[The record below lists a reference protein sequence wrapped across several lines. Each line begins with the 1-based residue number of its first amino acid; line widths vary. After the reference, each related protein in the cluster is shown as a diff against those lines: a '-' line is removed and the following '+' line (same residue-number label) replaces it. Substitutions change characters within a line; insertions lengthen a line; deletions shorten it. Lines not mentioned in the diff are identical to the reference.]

1 MEGRGMNPHLLF
13 ASFRP
18 GFLLIGPLGW
28 SELLIILFLVL
39 IFFGPRRLP
48 DVAEAIGRSIRKF
61 KKASREIREEIE
73 SKKPE
78 ITEGDDKEG

>member
-1 MEGRGMNPHLLF
+1 MNIYPALGSLT
-13 ASFRP
+13 P

-48 DVAEAIGRSIRKF
+48 EVAEAIGKSIRKF
-61 KKASREIREEIE
+61 KKSSREIKDEIE
-73 SKKPE
+73 SQTSE
-78 ITEGDDKEG
+78 IIDGEDKSG